1 MATSIIMPKAGMAME
16 EGTIVK
22 WLVAEGEKVEQGEP
36 LLEILTD
43 KVNMEIEAQVSGTLL
58 KILSREGEVVPVIQ
72 VIGYIGEPGEIP
84 EENTGPAA
92 VEMTGVAR
100 ALEGG
105 PGDAPVAAAVPGA
118 ASAAVANIPIA
129 APAAST
135 VDAPAVQGFMGK
147 IAATPSAR
155 RLAKEKHID
164 LSKVKATGSHGEIK
178 AEDILAYKGVVISPL
193 ARRAAEANGI
203 DPSTITG
210 SGYGGK
216 VVMQDVASILSQG
229 GQAPAAAGA
238 LAGGVPAATAAAVPA
253 AGRPASIGI
262 TADGKEI
269 AEEIPYKGVRKV
281 IGDKMVESKFTA
293 PHVYFTQRVDAEKL
307 LALRSQVNEAQEKKT
322 SVNDYVL
329 KAAVIALQKYP
340 ELNSSLIGDKILK
353 YANVNIGLAVAA
365 PNGLIVPVVKNADR
379 MSVVEISKEAG
390 ALAEKARNGK
400 LTPDEYT
407 GGTFTVSN
415 LGMFGIVNFTAI
427 INPPEAGI
435 LAVSAA
441 SDEPVVV
448 KDANGNKTIAIKP
461 MMNITL
467 TVDHR
472 IVDGLLAAQ
481 FVTEV
486 KRLLEHPIE
495 LFI

>member
-16 EGTIVK
+16 EGTVVK

-43 KVNMEIEAQVSGTLL
+43 KVNMEIEAQASGTLL
-58 KILSREGEVVPVIQ
+58 KILKREGEVVPVTQ

-84 EENTGPAA
+84 EENAGPAPP
-92 VEMTGVAR
+92 EMTGTAK

-105 PGDAPVAAAVPGA
+105 T
-118 ASAAVANIPIA
+118 A
-129 APAAST
+129 APAAPAA
-135 VDAPAVQGFMGK
+135 VPAARAEGPAVGAAVSVTASAASGVTDR
-147 IAATPSAR
+147 IAATPAAR
-155 RLAKEKHID
+155 RIAQEKNID
-164 LSKVKATGSHGEIK
+164 LSKVKATGNHGEIR
-178 AEDILAYKGVVISPL
+178 AEDVLGYKGVIISPL

-203 DPSTITG
+203 DPSAVTG
-210 SGYGGK
+210 SGFGGK
-216 VVMQDVASILSQG
+216 VVMQDVASVLSRG
-229 GQAPAAAGA
+229 GQAAPAGGVSAGGAPAAAA
-238 LAGGVPAATAAAVPA
+238 DAVPA
-253 AGRPASIGI
+253 AERPAAVGI
-262 TADGKEI
+262 TPDGKEI
-269 AEEIPYKGVRKV
+269 VAEVPYKGVRKV
-281 IGDKMVESKFTA
+281 IGDKMAESKFTA

-307 LALRSQVNEAQEKKT
+307 LELRIQVNEAQGRKT

-340 ELNSSLIGDKILK
+340 ELNSSLIGDKIFK
-353 YANVNIGLAVAA
+353 YGNVNIGLAVAA
-365 PNGLIVPVVKNADR
+365 PGGLIVPVVKNADR
-379 MSVVEISKEAG
+379 MGVVAISKAAG
-390 ALAEKARNGK
+390 ALAEKARAGK
-400 LTPDEYT
+400 LTPDDYS

-441 SDEPVVV
+441 SDEPVAV
-448 KDANGNKTIAIKP
+448 KDAAGNKTVAIKP

-495 LFI
+495 LLI

>member
-22 WLVAEGEKVEQGEP
+22 WLKAEGEPVEKGEP

-43 KVNMEIEAQVSGTLL
+43 KVNMEIEAQASGVLL
-58 KILSREGEVVPVIQ
+58 KILKREGEVVPVIQ

-84 EENTGPAA
+84 EENAGPAA
-92 VEMTGVAR
+92 AEVTGVAR
-100 ALEGG
+100 ALEGENFPAKG
-105 PGDAPVAAAVPGA
+105 ASVVEKPVL
-118 ASAAVANIPIA
+118 S
-129 APAAST
+129 
-135 VDAPAVQGFMGK
+135 GFSGK
-147 IAATPSAR
+147 IAATPAAKRIAR
-155 RLAKEKHID
+155 ERNID
-164 LSKVKATGSHGEIK
+164 LSKVKATGRQGEVRAADVIDHK
-178 AEDILAYKGVVISPL
+178 DVMISPL

-216 VVMQDVASILSQG
+216 VLMQDVASRLSMG
-229 GQAPAAAGA
+229 GPGQDAAAPVSAPA
-238 LAGGVPAATAAAVPA
+238 
-253 AGRPASIGI
+253 RPASIRT

-269 AEEIPYKGVRKV
+269 AEETPYKGVRKV
-281 IGDKMVESKFTA
+281 IGDRMAESKFTA
-293 PHVYFTQRVDAEKL
+293 PHVYFTQKVDAEKL
-307 LALRSQVNEAQEKKT
+307 LDLRSQVNGAQERKT
-322 SVNDYVL
+322 SVNDFIL
-329 KAAVIALQKYP
+329 KAAVIALQKHP
-340 ELNSSLIGDKILK
+340 ELNASLIGDKIIK
-353 YANVNIGLAVAA
+353 YGNVNIGLAVAA
-365 PNGLIVPVVKNADR
+365 PNGLIVPVVRNADR

-390 ALAEKARNGK
+390 ILVEKARAGK
-400 LTPDEYT
+400 LMPDDYT

-415 LGMFGIVNFTAI
+415 LGMFGIENFTAI

-435 LAVSAA
+435 LAVSAIK
-441 SDEPVVV
+441 DEAVVV
-448 KDANGNKTIAIKP
+448 RDAGGNKTVAIKP

-481 FVTEV
+481 FVTEI

-495 LFI
+495 LFL

>member
-22 WLVAEGEKVEQGEP
+22 WLKAEGEKVEQGEP

-43 KVNMEIEAQVSGTLL
+43 KVNMEIEAQASGTLL
-58 KILSREGEVVPVIQ
+58 KILKREGEVVPVTQ
-72 VIGYIGEPGEIP
+72 VIGYIGTPGEIP
-84 EENTGPAA
+84 EENAGPAA
-92 VEMTGVAR
+92 PEMTGVAR
-100 ALEGG
+100 ALEGT
-105 PGDAPVAAAVPGA
+105 A
-118 ASAAVANIPIA
+118 ASAIPAGATEQA
-129 APAAST
+129 APEPPATSAGGVT
-135 VDAPAVQGFMGK
+135 APADIPVSTSVSGK
-147 IAATPSAR
+147 IAATPAAR

-164 LSKVKATGSHGEIK
+164 LFKVKATGSRGEIK
-178 AEDILAYKGVVISPL
+178 ASDILDFKGVIISPL
-193 ARRAAEANGI
+193 ARRAAEDAGI
-203 DPSTITG
+203 DPSAITG
-210 SGYGGK
+210 SGFGGK
-216 VVMQDVASILSQG
+216 VVMRDVASILSQ
-229 GQAPAAAGA
+229 APEAAGA
-238 LAGGVPAATAAAVPA
+238 LAGAPAGAAGAVPA
-253 AGRPASIGI
+253 AGRPVSSGI
-262 TADGKEI
+262 TPDGKEI

-281 IGDKMVESKFTA
+281 IGDRMSESKFTA
-293 PHVYFTQRVDAEKL
+293 PHVYFTQKVDVEKL

-329 KAAVIALQKYP
+329 KAAVIALKKYS

-353 YANVNIGLAVAA
+353 YGNVNIGLAVAA
-365 PNGLIVPVVKNADR
+365 PTGLIVPVVKNADR
-379 MSVVEISKEAG
+379 MSVVEISKAAG
-390 ALAEKARNGK
+390 ALSEKARAGK
-400 LTPDEYT
+400 LMPDDYT

-415 LGMFGIVNFTAI
+415 LGMFGIENFTAI

-441 SDEPVVV
+441 KDEPVVV
-448 KDANGNKTIAIKP
+448 KDASGGKTVAIKP

-495 LFI
+495 LLI

>member
-22 WLVAEGEKVEQGEP
+22 WLKAEGEPVEKGEP

-43 KVNMEIEAQVSGTLL
+43 KVNMEIEAQDSGILL
-58 KILSREGEVVPVIQ
+58 KILKREGEVVPVTQ

-84 EENTGPAA
+84 DENAGPAA
-92 VEMTGVAR
+92 EEMTGVAR

-105 PGDAPVAAAVPGA
+105 PED
-118 ASAAVANIPIA
+118 
-129 APAAST
+129 APAAVSQAVARAEGST
-135 VDAPAVQGFMGK
+135 DAGSFPAEEAAAAGAADGSGFPGRV
-147 IAATPSAR
+147 AATPAAR
-155 RLAKEKHID
+155 RIAREKNID
-164 LSKVKATGSHGEIK
+164 LSKVKATGRHGEVK
-178 AEDILAYKGVVISPL
+178 ASDVLAHKGVVASPL

-203 DPSTITG
+203 DLSAITG

-216 VVMQDVASILSQG
+216 ILMKDVASRLSMG
-229 GQAPAAAGA
+229 GPVPEAGQVSAPD
-238 LAGGVPAATAAAVPA
+238 
-253 AGRPASIGI
+253 RPTLWT
-262 TADGKEI
+262 TADGKEV
-269 AEEIPYKGVRKV
+269 AEEVPYKGVRKV
-281 IGDKMVESKFTA
+281 IGDRMVESKFTA
-293 PHVYFTQRVDAEKL
+293 PHVYFTQKVDAERL
-307 LALRSQVNEAQEKKT
+307 IGLRSQVNEARELKT
-322 SVNDYVL
+322 SVNDYIL

-340 ELNSSLIGDKILK
+340 ELNASLVDDKILR

-365 PNGLIVPVVKNADR
+365 PGGLIVPVVKNAHR

-390 ALAEKARNGK
+390 MLVEKARAGK
-400 LTPDEYT
+400 LAPDDYM

-415 LGMFGIVNFTAI
+415 LGMFGIENFTAI

-435 LAVSAA
+435 LAVS
-441 SDEPVVV
+441 SIKDEAVVV
-448 KDANGNKTIAIKP
+448 RDAAGNKTIAVKP

-481 FVTEV
+481 FVTEI

-495 LFI
+495 LFL

>member
-22 WLVAEGEKVEQGEP
+22 WLKAEGEPVEKGEP

-43 KVNMEIEAQVSGTLL
+43 KVNMEIEAQASGILL
-58 KILSREGEVVPVIQ
+58 KILKREGEVVPVTQ

-84 EENTGPAA
+84 EENAGPAA
-92 VEMTGVAR
+92 EEMTGVAR

-105 PGDAPVAAAVPGA
+105 PED
-118 ASAAVANIPIA
+118 
-129 APAAST
+129 APAAVSQADRA
-135 VDAPAVQGFMGK
+135 DASAVSGSLPAEGASMAGTPAGSGFPGK
-147 IAATPSAR
+147 IAATPAAR
-155 RLAKEKHID
+155 RIARERNID
-164 LSKVKATGSHGEIK
+164 LSKVKATGRHGEVK
-178 AEDILAYKGVVISPL
+178 AGDVLAHKGVLISPL
-193 ARRAAEANGI
+193 ARRAAEESGI

-210 SGYGGK
+210 SGYRGK
-216 VVMQDVASILSQG
+216 VLMQDVASRLSMG
-229 GQAPAAAGA
+229 GPGPDAAGQVSAPA
-238 LAGGVPAATAAAVPA
+238 
-253 AGRPASIGI
+253 RPITIGI

-269 AEEIPYKGVRKV
+269 AEETPYKGVRKV
-281 IGDKMVESKFTA
+281 IGDRMVESKFTA
-293 PHVYFTQRVDAEKL
+293 PHVYFTQKVDAEKL
-307 LALRSQVNEAQEKKT
+307 LDLRSQVNEAQERKT
-322 SVNDYVL
+322 SVNDYIL

-340 ELNSSLIGDKILK
+340 ELNASLIGDKIYK
-353 YANVNIGLAVAA
+353 YGNVNIGLAVAA
-365 PNGLIVPVVKNADR
+365 PGGLIVPVVKNAHR
-379 MSVVEISKEAG
+379 MSVLEISKEAG
-390 ALAEKARNGK
+390 ILVEKARAGK
-400 LTPDEYT
+400 LMPDDYT

-415 LGMFGIVNFTAI
+415 LGMFGIENFTAI

-435 LAVSAA
+435 LAVSAIK
-441 SDEPVVV
+441 DEAAVVR
-448 KDANGNKTIAIKP
+448 DAGGNKTIAIKP

-481 FVTEV
+481 FVTEI